1 MDAGKGTP
9 KNKTIRA
16 ALTAAGLL
24 AMAPAAF
31 PECSAPGCYD
41 VYIDELY
48 TEALGGVWIRTSGD
62 ERLAGCVPDSDV
74 YLRLPASAVGFRD
87 IYATLLAA
95 QLAEKRV
102 SIRINPGSNPC
113 TVAYVTLNRNNW

>member
-1 MDAGKGTP
+1 MDP
-9 KNKTIRA
+9 KKTSPAKSAMRA
-16 ALTAAGLL
+16 ALTAAGLI
-24 AMAPAAF
+24 AVAPAAF

-62 ERLAGCVPDSDV
+62 ERLAGCVPDSEV
-74 YLRLPASAVGFRD
+74 YLRLPASVAGFKD

-95 QLAEKRV
+95 QLAERRV